1 MVFPNFED
9 KNKKIISNNLVYGYL
24 EKTNSL
30 KSKLITKKHLSIKQN
45 IFKLSKFDCTICKC
59 YLWDSDSFLKHLT
72 GKKHKRNI
80 LKFSKLKK
88 KTNNLNVNYF

>member
-45 IFKLSKFDCTICKC
+45 IFKLSKFDCTVFIIIIRFVNVI
-59 YLWDSDSFLKHLT
+59 SGIQTHFL
-72 GKKHKRNI
+72 NI
-80 LKFSKLKK
+80 
-88 KTNNLNVNYF
+88 